1 MPDLVSSVRARN
13 YRRFGFAFATV
24 VATLLI
30 RQAVVRFLGLELPPF
45 ITFYLSILIVAI
57 LAGLWPG
64 LVATVFASLLTH
76 YWILRE
82 HGHSENAGGSDAI
95 AQAIFF
101 ATGVFVSVLAE
112 RYRRY
117 IRQNEMRYR
126 FMFENMAEG
135 IAFCQILLDD
145 DGHAKDFVYLDVNP
159 AFVTITGMENVTGKR
174 VSQVVPGILE
184 ANREL
189 IETYGRVALTGKP
202 ERFEV
207 DLDLLGKSFSV
218 LAYCPKHGHF
228 VAVFEDITE
237 RNRARKKIVHLASFP
252 ELNPCLIFETDL
264 EGNITYSNPALASTF
279 PAIREAGAEHP
290 LMKDWSA
297 IIASL
302 KANEGHPILREVVV
316 YDLTLL
322 QTVNYVSEF
331 EVVRAYCVDISD
343 RKRTVEAL
351 RNSEGRFRQFAENVD
366 AVIWM
371 LPASANQVLYVSPSY
386 EHIWGRSCASIYQ
399 NPMSW
404 LEAVHP
410 DDQAQIQSRFASLMA
425 GESIDSE
432 YRIRTPDNKEKW
444 IQNRVFP
451 IRDQNGQMILFGGI
465 STDITERKR
474 LETEML
480 STIRALETSEE
491 RFRAIFEQAS
501 VGILQTSL
509 AGRILRCNK
518 PFAEIIGYPFE
529 EIPGLT
535 VQQITAPDDL
545 ASTIAVFQQL
555 ETGNTISAMREK
567 RYLRKDGTYVWVRI
581 AGSIQ
586 RDEEGHALNTIAFV
600 EDINAHKATEESLVT
615 TTKVLQVSEKR
626 FQKLLE
632 HSPNAV
638 MVERKNVIEV
648 ANTAAVE
655 LFGVSSRE
663 DLIGRR
669 LADIVG
675 SEARIQ
681 TEELARRLHE
691 REAQLPLEEM
701 CICRKDG
708 LRVAVDIAASS
719 IKEDDDTVALL
730 VIRNITERKQA
741 EAKHAQLIQSI
752 EQVAESIVV
761 TDLEGSIVYVNP
773 AFEKITGYTRKEAIG
788 SNPRIVKS
796 GRHPDSFYKAMWATL
811 LRGETWSGEFVNK
824 RKNGTLFSEVATI
837 SPIKDQSGTVI
848 NFVAVKRDISQ
859 EQLLRDQLSHAQKMD
874 SLGRIAGG
882 IAHDFNNLLMVIQTY
897 VEMLQ
902 DPLPLQDSLSEST
915 KQILEAVQ
923 RGASLTGQLLSFSR
937 KQISSPVVIDL
948 NSVIDETTKMLR
960 RVIGEDIELRV
971 VLSNALWAIKADP
984 DQISQV
990 LMNLC
995 INARDAMPRG
1005 GRLKIATENVTV
1017 KKRSDVEQHYIVPGH
1032 YVMLSVTDSGEG
1044 ISKKIQ
1050 KDIFE
1055 PFFTTKEIGKG
1066 TGLGLAM
1073 VYGIVKQNGG
1083 YVWVES
1089 KLRHG
1094 ARFII
1099 YLPKVAQTAFPAVSV
1114 QAKEPPKGTETILV
1128 VEDEKSLRRGISDL
1142 LSGLGYTVLAAS
1154 SGAEALAI
1162 ACREE
1167 HIDLLLTDVI
1177 MPKMGGRELAELLRN
1192 LQPNLKLIYMSGYTD
1207 DVVLHNVIH
1216 DQNTAF
1222 LQKPFGLSALANKV
1236 RETLGQVDS
1245 QLTA

>member
-1 MPDLVSSVRARN
+1 MPDLVSVVRARN

-24 VATLLI
+24 VAALLI

-82 HGHSENAGGSDAI
+82 HGHSANAGGSDAI

-112 RYRRY
+112 RYRSY
-117 IRQNEMRYR
+117 LRQNELRYR

-135 IAFCQILLDD
+135 LAYCKILLDD
-145 DGHAKDFVYLDVNP
+145 AGHAKDFVYLEVNR
-159 AFVTITGMENVTGKR
+159 AFVTITGLENVTDKR

-207 DLDLLGKSFSV
+207 DVDLLGKSFSV

-237 RNRARKKIVHLASFP
+237 RNRAKKKIVHLASFP
-252 ELNPCLIFETDL
+252 QLNPCLIFETDL
-264 EGNITYSNPALASTF
+264 EGNITYSNPALARTF
-279 PAIREAGAEHP
+279 PAIRKAGAEHP
-290 LMKDWSA
+290 LMKDWPA
-297 IIASL
+297 VIASL
-302 KANEGHPILREVVV
+302 KANVGHPIVREVAT
-316 YDLTLL
+316 DGLTLL
-322 QTVNYVSEF
+322 QTVSYASEF

-343 RKRTVEAL
+343 RKQTEEAL
-351 RNSEGRFRQFAENVD
+351 RNSEEMFRQFAENVD

-371 LPASANQVLYVSPSY
+371 LPASANQTLYVSPSY

-410 DDQAQIQSRFASLMA
+410 DDQAPIQSRLASLMA

-444 IQNRVFP
+444 IQNRIFP
-451 IRDQNGQMILFGGI
+451 IRDQNGQMIWFGGI

-474 LETEML
+474 LESEML
-480 STIRALETSEE
+480 SAIRALETSEGYY
-491 RFRAIFEQAS
+491 RAIFEQAA
-501 VGILQTSL
+501 VGMIQTSFEGHFL
-509 AGRILRCNK
+509 KCNK
-518 PFAEIIGYPFE
+518 RFAEIVGYSVE

-535 VQQITAPDDL
+535 FQQITAPDDL
-545 ASTIAVFQQL
+545 ASSTMVLQQMVSGDI
-555 ETGNTISAMREK
+555 EPTTWDK
-567 RYLRKDGTYVWVRI
+567 RYIRKDGTLTWVKI
-581 AGSIQ
+581 TVSIQ
-586 RDEEGHALNTIAFV
+586 RDGEGRALHLIAMV
-600 EDINAHKATEESLVT
+600 EDINAHKTAEESLVT

-648 ANTAAVE
+648 ANRAAVE
-655 LFGVSSRE
+655 LFGLSSPK

-681 TEELARRLHE
+681 TEELVHRLHE
-691 REAQLPLEEM
+691 SEVQLPLEEM

-708 LRVAVDIAASS
+708 LQLAVDIVASS
-719 IKEDDDTVALL
+719 IKEDEDTVALL
-730 VIRNITERKQA
+730 VVRNITERKQA

-752 EQVAESIVV
+752 EQVAESIIV
-761 TDLEGSIVYVNP
+761 TDLEGAILYVNP

-788 SNPRIVKS
+788 SNPRIIKS
-796 GRHPDSFYKAMWATL
+796 GRHPASFYQAMWATL
-811 LRGETWSGEFVNK
+811 LRGETWSGELVNK

-848 NFVAVKRDISQ
+848 NYVAVKRDITQ
-859 EQLLRDQLSHAQKMD
+859 EQLLRDQLSHAQKME

-897 VEMLQ
+897 VEVLQ
-902 DPLPLQDSLSEST
+902 DPLPLQDSLREST
-915 KQILEAVQ
+915 KQILEAVE
-923 RGASLTGQLLSFSR
+923 RGASLTGQLLAFSR

-948 NSVIDETTKMLR
+948 NAVIDETTKMLR

-971 VLSNALWAIKADP
+971 ALSNALWAIKADP
-984 DQISQV
+984 DQIIQV

-1017 KKRSDVEQHYIVPGH
+1017 KPRSAVGQHYVVPGH

-1083 YVWVES
+1083 YVWVDS
-1089 KLRHG
+1089 KLKHG
-1094 ARFII
+1094 ARFTI
-1099 YLPKVAQTAFPAVSV
+1099 YLPKVAQTAVPVVSI
-1114 QAKEPPKGTETILV
+1114 QAKATPKGTETILV

-1142 LSGLGYTVLAAS
+1142 LNGLGYTVLAAS

-1162 ACREE
+1162 ACKQE

-1192 LQPNLKLIYMSGYTD
+1192 LQPNLKIIYMSGYTD
-1207 DVVLHNVIH
+1207 DVVLRNGIH
-1216 DQNTAF
+1216 DQNTDF

-1236 RETLGQVDS
+1236 REALGQVDPKHE
-1245 QLTA
+1245 T